1 MFLVQNEWIR
11 RDVCSLSCRFPLM
24 NLQDAGGVNDHEKGE
39 PGKPMTANIMFGAML
54 PCTTQWISKRISTRN
69 LSQFQVIFEQWI
81 V

>member
-11 RDVCSLSCRFPLM
+11 RDECSLSCRFPLM

-54 PCTTQWISKRISTRN
+54 PRTTQLALKRISTRI
-69 LSQFQVIFEQWI
+69 LGEFSSCF
-81 V
+81 